1 MTFTEHVMSFA
12 SVKRIAAGALSVGY
26 AEGSA

>member
-1 MTFTEHVMSFA
+1 VMSFA